1 MLNLTHVLLK
11 LCEPILEPQ
20 SKRLI
25 MVDIYYETVASTVD
39 SEQSVETTLHLIG
52 RNDSIMMMKKR
63 DNSKFLSNL
72 SILMGCLV

>member
-11 LCEPILEPQ
+11 LCEPMLEPQ

-25 MVDIYYETVASTVD
+25 KVDIYYSTVASTVD
-39 SEQSVETTLHLIG
+39 SQQRVKPTLHLIE
-52 RNDSIMMMKKR
+52 RNDSIMMVKKR
-63 DNSKFLSNL
+63 DNSMFLANL

>member
-25 MVDIYYETVASTVD
+25 KVDIYYGTVASTVD
-39 SEQSVETTLHLIG
+39 SQQSVKPTLHLIE
-52 RNDSIMMMKKR
+52 RNDSIMMVKKR
-63 DNSKFLSNL
+63 DNSMFLANL